1 MTKQGLEGA
10 DTEAQH
16 AELEEHVPAEAEGMA
31 GVVLF
36 LAALILIALAPFA
49 TRPPPAGRAW
59 FLAPVNWPLL
69 SLGMAS
75 IAGAVLAWRF
85 VAAWRA
91 DGGETFRR
99 NALWAFGGF
108 GGALE
113 YSLYFC
119 IYLIGVAWLGFTIAT
134 LIFMQV
140 TIWRSGLRGRV
151 WVSTGIAVTLA
162 IVVIFRLGIG
172 LWFPLAPLFKLF
184 PAWVGNS
191 LGGVL

>member
-1 MTKQGLEGA
+1 MTTHCLEDEG
-10 DTEAQH
+10 TEAH
-16 AELEEHVPAEAEGMA
+16 HPEPEDRVPAEAEGMA
-31 GVVLF
+31 GMVLF
-36 LAALILIALAPFA
+36 AAALMLIALAPFA

-69 SLGMAS
+69 SLGLAS
-75 IAGAVLAWRF
+75 IAGAILAWRF
-85 VAAWRA
+85 VTAWRA

-108 GGALE
+108 GGTLE

-119 IYLIGVAWLGFTIAT
+119 IYLIGVAWLGFTLAT

-140 TIWRSGLRGRV
+140 TIWRSGLRGRM
-151 WVSTGIAVTLA
+151 WVGAGIAVTLA
-162 IVVIFRLGIG
+162 IVVVFRLGIG

-191 LGGVL
+191 LSGVL